1 MTFSSNYRE
10 VRKIGTQLHSFYKE
24 QPNRTQLPYPYCK
37 KNCKALTISRESTVL
52 LVYITNTMHASLA
65 SRVATRSKFKGL

>member
-24 QPNRTQLPYPYCK
+24 QPNRTQLPI
-37 KNCKALTISRESTVL
+37 AITAL